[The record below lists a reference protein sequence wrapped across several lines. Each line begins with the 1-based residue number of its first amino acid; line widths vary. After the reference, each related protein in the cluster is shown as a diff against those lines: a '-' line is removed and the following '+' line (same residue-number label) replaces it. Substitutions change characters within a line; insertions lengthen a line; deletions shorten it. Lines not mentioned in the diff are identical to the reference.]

1 MPVASS
7 RQSMVNQSLDHLFYS
22 DGSIFHQNV
31 KKVKK
36 TIDMK
41 EFGKLTKFAEKLEFV
56 RETGITPGM
65 FTFDKVNIVK
75 PDMEEALKL
84 KDIGNA
90 LFKAW

>member
-1 MPVASS
+1 
-7 RQSMVNQSLDHLFYS
+7 MVKQSLDHLFYS

-41 EFGKLTKFAEKLEFV
+41 EFAKLTKFSEKVEFV
-56 RETGITPGM
+56 KKTGISPGM

-75 PDMEEALKL
+75 PNMEEALKL